1 MEPVL
6 IRPAVPDDYEQA
18 ERIMQQ
24 VHALHLSWR
33 PDIYNPCAPVLPRPE
48 FLEAVA
54 GQRLLVAE
62 TDGKAAGILLY
73 LHRHIESENQV
84 AREVLFIETLAI
96 DAGYRGRGIG
106 RQLLQA
112 AAQIAREKGYDGVEL
127 QVNAKNTDAFAFYK
141 KYGFTE
147 KSINM
152 ELPGFSS
159 GR

>member
-33 PDIYNPCAPVLPRPE
+33 PDIYKPCAPVLPRPE

-84 AREVLFIETLAI
+84 TREDLFIETI

-112 AAQIAREKGYDGVEL
+112 AEETAREKGYDGVEL
-127 QVNAKNTDAFAFYK
+127 QVNAKNTDAYAFYK

>member
-24 VHALHLSWR
+24 VHTLHLSWR
-33 PDIYNPCAPVLPRPE
+33 PDIYKPCAPVLPRPE

-62 TDGKAAGILLY
+62 TGGKAAGILLY

-84 AREVLFIETLAI
+84 TREVLFIDTLAI
-96 DAGYRGRGIG
+96 DAGYRGRADCAGKGVRRG
-106 RQLLQA
+106 RAPGQ
-112 AAQIAREKGYDGVEL
+112 REK
-127 QVNAKNTDAFAFYK
+127 
-141 KYGFTE
+141 YGC
-147 KSINM
+147 
-152 ELPGFSS
+152 LCLL
-159 GR
+159 